1 MLKEMDEKEEMKTL
15 SSSGEESDETGEDVE
30 YERRLQRALL
40 EKDKVGT

>member
-1 MLKEMDEKEEMKTL
+1 MLKEMEEKEEMKML
-15 SSSGEESDETGEDVE
+15 SSSGEESDETDEDLE

>member
-1 MLKEMDEKEEMKTL
+1 MLKEMEEKEKMKTL
-15 SSSGEESDETGEDVE
+15 SSSGEESDETDEDLE